1 MELYLIRHGESN
13 WNRIDRVQGQS
24 DPYLS
29 KKGKEQA
36 EVLAERLKTVNFS
49 FLYSS
54 HLKRAYQTAKA
65 ISSKICLPIK
75 VDQNLS
81 EIDLGEWEGK
91 YAKTLWKENEVF
103 REWFKKTA
111 EISPPLG
118 ETLFQFRD
126 RIDSAFSKLITL
138 HKGEERGVVVTHS
151 GAISIWLAHLLG
163 MDFNKIWSIPTSNAS
178 ITIVRFL
185 NPTFLLASFN
195 DTSHLR
201 EIEHI

>member
-24 DPYLS
+24 NPHLS

-36 EVLAERLKTVNFS
+36 EAVAERLKTLKFS

-54 HLKRAYQTAKA
+54 HLARAYQTAEA
-65 ISSKICLPIK
+65 ISSKTGLPIK
-75 VDQNLS
+75 VDPNLS
-81 EIDLGEWEGK
+81 EMHLGEWEGK
-91 YAKTLWKENEVF
+91 YGKTLWKENETF

-126 RIDSAFSKLITL
+126 RIDSAFSKLIASQQSQ
-138 HKGEERGVVVTHS
+138 ERGIVVTHS
-151 GAISIWLAHLLG
+151 GAISVWLAHLLS

-178 ITIVRFL
+178 ITICKIA
-185 NPTFLLASFN
+185 NPTFTLALFN
-195 DTSHLR
+195 DIAHLAR
-201 EIEHI
+201 E